1 MITSFSRK
9 RKSLVILPILI
20 LLLQN
25 LSLAQNAGT
34 LITAKNGMVVSASD
48 EASKAGVEILKKGG
62 NAIDAAVAVGF
73 TLAVTYPAAGNI
85 GGGMYM
91 VIRLANGKTTTIDAR
106 EAAPNAAH
114 RDMYL
119 DPVGKFL
126 QDKSLIGPLAAG
138 VPGTVD
144 GLLKALSLHGKL
156 KREVVMK
163 PAISLAENGFPLH
176 KRAAALFESNLKNFE
191 RFPSSM
197 NVFSKSGGAYAE
209 KEVWKQPDLAQTLKL
224 IREQGREGFYKG
236 SVAEKIVAQMKRG
249 GGLITL
255 EDLRRY
261 VSLVYEPVIGTYK
274 GYEVISVA
282 PSSSGGISLVQ
293 MLNILEQYDLKKWGH
308 NSFEAVQHITEAIKY
323 VYADRAKYLGD
334 PDFTKVPMA
343 WLTSKEYAASIRAK
357 IIDGKATPSAEI
369 QAGVAPAEGKHTT
382 HYSVVDKWGNAV
394 SVTTTINSVFGS
406 KCVVDGA
413 GFLLNNE
420 MDDFSAKP
428 GVANQYGLIGSEAN
442 AIAPGKRM
450 LSSMTPTILTKDGKL
465 FMLVGTPG
473 GSMII
478 TNVLQTILNVIE
490 FGMNAADAVRAKRFH
505 HQWLPDELEFEKDAF
520 TPDTKKRLHVAGY
533 DLHEVGPICRVEMIT
548 IDAKKKILSGCSDPR
563 GYGSAIGY

>member
-1 MITSFSRK
+1 MITSFLRK
-9 RKSLVILPILI
+9 RKSLIILPCLFFLYQSI
-20 LLLQN
+20 
-25 LSLAQNAGT
+25 SLAQNAGT
-34 LITAKNGMVVSASD
+34 LITGKNGMVVSASD

-73 TLAVTYPAAGNI
+73 TLAVTYPSAGNI

-126 QDKSLIGPLAAG
+126 SEKSLIGPLAAG

-163 PAISLAENGFPLH
+163 PAITLAENGFPLH
-176 KRAAALFESNLKNFE
+176 KRAAALFGSNLKNFE

-197 NVFSKSGGAYAE
+197 NVFSKNGVAYAE
-209 KEVWKQPDLAQTLKL
+209 KEIWKQPDLAQTLKL
-224 IREQGREGFYKG
+224 IREQGRDGFYKG
-236 SVAEKIVAQMKRG
+236 SVAEKIVAEMKRG

-261 VSLVYEPVIGTYK
+261 VSLVYAPVIGKYK

-293 MLNILEQYDLKKWGH
+293 LLNILEQYDLKKWGH

-465 FMLVGTPG
+465 FLLVGTPG

-490 FGMNAADAVRAKRFH
+490 FGMNAADAVKAKRFH